1 MASRAAKKVPET
13 VEAPRPGAQ
22 RGRLRSIGGS
32 DSDDFCNV
40 LANQV
45 VVAVWRERS
54 DPDERT
60 RQVRATLAAM
70 TGMKPQD
77 ELEGMLIGQL
87 IVSHSAAMEC
97 YGRAMIGEQTFEGW
111 RENLNQAN
119 KLSRT
124 YAALVEALDRHRGKG
139 QQHVKVEHVHVH
151 QGGQAIVG
159 AVTPGGG
166 DARKSKDQPHAPAIS
181 YEPGTPVRS
190 PDPERE
196 ALPISGGKRKA
207 PV

>member
-1 MASRAAKKVPET
+1 MASRATKKAPET
-13 VEAPRPGAQ
+13 IEAPRPGAPC
-22 RGRLRSIGGS
+22 GRLRSIGGS

-45 VVAVWRERS
+45 VVAVWRAHS
-54 DPDERT
+54 DAEDRT
-60 RQVRATLAAM
+60 SQVRATLAAM
-70 TGMKPQD
+70 SGMKPQD
-77 ELEGMLIGQL
+77 ELEGMLSGQL
-87 IVSHSAAMEC
+87 IASHNAAMEC
-97 YGRAMIGEQTFEGW
+97 YRRAMIEEQTFEGR

-159 AVTPGGG
+159 AITPGGG
-166 DARKSKDQPHAPAIS
+166 DARKSKDQPHTPAVS

-196 ALPISGGKRKA
+196 ALPISGSKRKA

>member
-1 MASRAAKKVPET
+1 MASKATKKVPET
-13 VEAPRPGAQ
+13 IEAPRPGEQ
-22 RGRLRSIGGS
+22 SGRLRSIGGS

-40 LANQV
+40 LANQI
-45 VVAVWRERS
+45 VVAQWRDHS
-54 DPDERT
+54 NPDDRT
-60 RQVRATLAAM
+60 RQIRATIAAM
-70 TGMKPQD
+70 SGMKPQD

-87 IVSHSAAMEC
+87 IASHNAAMEC
-97 YGRAMIGEQTFEGW
+97 YRRAMIGEQTFEGR
-111 RENLNQAN
+111 RENLNQGN

-166 DARKSKDQPHAPAIS
+166 DARKSKDQPHTPAIS
-181 YEPGTPVRS
+181 YEPGTPMRS

-196 ALPISGGKRKA
+196 AVPISGGNRKA